1 MIEKLILSNLL
12 SNEEYGRKAIPF
24 LKSEYFVERS
34 IKALYDGINE
44 FVNKYNKF
52 PNKEALLIELDENKE
67 ISSYYNEVSVL
78 VGELEDKPNENID
91 RKSVV

>member
-34 IKALYDGINE
+34 IKALYE
-44 FVNKYNKF
+44 
-52 PNKEALLIELDENKE
+52 
-67 ISSYYNEVSVL
+67 SSHMFYVW
-78 VGELEDKPNENID
+78 IF
-91 RKSVV
+91 